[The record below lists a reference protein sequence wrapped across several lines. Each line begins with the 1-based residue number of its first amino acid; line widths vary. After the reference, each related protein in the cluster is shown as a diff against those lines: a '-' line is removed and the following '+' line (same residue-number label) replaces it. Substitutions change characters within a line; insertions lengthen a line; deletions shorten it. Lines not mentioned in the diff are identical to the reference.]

1 MRRSLRARIASVV
14 GVAALAAGVTVM
26 AAGIAGADTAS
37 DDRADFHDG
46 NVTTCEAAGFPDSTQ
61 VGAEGNG
68 SASDSNVS
76 GVVGTNNGPIHT
88 GEGEELNVTILG
100 SSVQIDAVVVKGG
113 NGYNVYSDQT
123 FLPPTLGPPQHYISP
138 FNNGG
143 NVPTISHWFICYS
156 ASEGPTEG
164 ALEIS
169 KTVIPPVDPT
179 AVVPTSFTVH
189 VDCDS
194 ADYDVEVTESTPA
207 TITGLPDGDT
217 CVVTE
222 TSDLPVGSGPPVY
235 DPATAST
242 DGVEITADTTVS
254 VGITNDFSAV
264 EGEKVVKPVTP
275 VTPAAP
281 VVAPATFTG

>member
-14 GVAALAAGVTVM
+14 GVAVLAAGFTVVLS
-26 AAGIAGADTAS
+26 GTAS
-37 DDRADFHDG
+37 ADSASDERATFHDAA
-46 NVTTCEAAGFPDSTQ
+46 NATTCDDVGLGDDTQ
-61 VGAEGNG
+61 VGADGNG
-68 SASDSNVS
+68 SASDANVS
-76 GVVGTNNGPIHT
+76 GVVGTNTGPIHT
-88 GEGEELNVTILG
+88 GQGEELNVTILG

-113 NGYNVYSDQT
+113 NGYNVYENQT

-143 NVPTISHWFICYS
+143 NVPSISHWFICYS

-164 ALEIS
+164 SLVIS
-169 KTVIPPVDPT
+169 KTVVPPVDPT

-194 ADYDVEVTESTPA
+194 ADFDVEVTEATPA
-207 TITGLPDGDT
+207 TITGLPDGDI

-222 TSDLPVGSGPPVY
+222 TSELPIGAGTPVY
-235 DPATAST
+235 DPATANT
-242 DGVEITADTTVS
+242 DGVEIVAGETPVT

-264 EGEKVVKPVTP
+264 AGEQVAKPI
-275 VTPAAP
+275 AASP
-281 VVAPATFTG
+281 TFTG